1 MFFGL
6 DQLRPKVLLRRATE
20 RSRREI
26 SMRRWKSLKF
36 SWASVVTACV
46 IIADDTALEVMITV
60 LEVMYPSLIVGL
72 RGQSVGTKIRILV
85 VTDLCLRPYGHRLVL
100 LLLS

>member
-1 MFFGL
+1 
-6 DQLRPKVLLRRATE
+6 
-20 RSRREI
+20 
-26 SMRRWKSLKF
+26 MRRWMSLKF

-46 IIADDTALEVMITV
+46 IIADDTALEVMITDDTA
-60 LEVMYPSLIVGL
+60 LEVMNPSLIVGL

-100 LLLS
+100 LLLL